1 MLRHR
6 SLISL
11 LNNVHRQTCH
21 LRPPSHN
28 LVRTDFLCKFNRCY
42 SKKSGGAND
51 ESSNKTPRIT
61 PSAATYKSPVD
72 NRGSS
77 SSTSYKEC
85 HPGTQ
90 KVNSEIQSC
99 NRPNPVSACPPPDC
113 AHEESAAAQARKN
126 NKRLLAAILLT
137 AGTCYTIW
145 KLQPESNK
153 EKIDVKTSRKS
164 AAKSVP
170 VKIPSTSSEI
180 PAHVPYL
187 LVGGGTAG
195 FSAFRAIKSLD
206 AKAKVLILSEEGYL
220 PYMRPP
226 LSKEVWYDPDSEKK
240 DELTFKQWNGSEKS
254 LFYEPEDFYISPK
267 ELDENPNGGVAV
279 ARGWRVERIDPFK
292 RIAYL
297 EDGHEIKYEKCLLAT
312 GAKPKSLNIF
322 SKAPEAIQKHI
333 TTFRGIPDY
342 VELNEIVKE
351 TDSIAIIGG
360 GFLGSELACALS
372 RRASLENPKLKVY
385 QIFKEPGNMHKVLPE
400 YLSLWTTNKV
410 AKEGVHII
418 AGSEVQDVKLEG
430 NEVSL
435 MLNDGK
441 KVSVNKVIV
450 AVGVEPNT
458 YLAEK
463 SGLEV
468 DPDCGGFLVNA
479 ELEARS
485 HLYAAGDCSC
495 FYDIK
500 FGRRRVE
507 HHDHAVIS
515 GRLAGENMVGA
526 GKPYLHQS
534 MFWSDLGPD
543 IGFEAIGIVDSS
555 LPTVAVFAKASEKDS
570 PKAIV
575 AESNDNIRSNLEAQ
589 NVSTTSSSP
598 SPVNTQKTSAE
609 NTGTDDYGKGIIFY
623 LRDELVVGIV
633 LWNVF
638 RRMTVARQVLKDDRK
653 YDDLN
658 EVAKLFHIFDE

>member
-6 SLISL
+6 SVISL
-11 LNNVHRQTCH
+11 LSNIHRQTCH

-28 LVRTDFLCKFNRCY
+28 LVRTDYLNKLSRCY
-42 SKKSGGAND
+42 SNKSKSGSD
-51 ESSNKTPRIT
+51 ETLNKASCIT
-61 PSAATYKSPVD
+61 PSAATCKSPIN

-77 SSTSYKEC
+77 HIPANKE
-85 HPGTQ
+85 GQTAT
-90 KVNSEIQSC
+90 N
-99 NRPNPVSACPPPDC
+99 ACPPPPDC
-113 AHEESAAAQARKN
+113 AYEESAATQASKN
-126 NKRLLAAILLT
+126 NKRLLAAILFT
-137 AGTCYTIW
+137 AGTCYAIW
-145 KLQPESNK
+145 KLQPDK
-153 EKIDVKTSRKS
+153 DDGKTGLKPSRKS
-164 AAKSVP
+164 ATVAP
-170 VKIPSTSSEI
+170 AKIPSHSSEI
-180 PAHVPYL
+180 PSNVPYL

-206 AKAKVLILSEEGYL
+206 AKAKVLILSEEGHL

-254 LFYEPEDFYISPK
+254 LFYEPEEFYISPK
-267 ELDENPNGGVAV
+267 ELDQNPNGGVAV
-279 ARGWRVERIDPFK
+279 ARGWKVARIDPYK

-312 GAKPKSLNIF
+312 GAKPKTLDIF
-322 SKAPEAIQKHI
+322 SKAPDAIKKHI
-333 TTFRGIPDY
+333 TTYRGIPDY
-342 VELNEIVKE
+342 VELNKIVKE
-351 TDSIAIIGG
+351 TDSVAIIGG
-360 GFLGSELACALS
+360 GFLGSELAFALT

-385 QIFKEPGNMHKVLPE
+385 QVFKEPGNMHKILPE

-410 AKEGVHII
+410 AKEGVHVI
-418 AGSEVQDVKLEG
+418 ANSEVQDVKLEG
-430 NEVSL
+430 KEVSL
-435 MLNDGK
+435 MLNDGR

-458 YLAEK
+458 DLAEK

-485 HLYAAGDCSC
+485 NLYAAGDCSC
-495 FYDIK
+495 FYDVK

-555 LPTVAVFAKASEKDS
+555 LPTVAVFAKASDRDS

-575 AESNDNIRSNLEAQ
+575 AESNDNIRSNYEASASSI
-589 NVSTTSSSP
+589 NSSP
-598 SPVNTQKTSAE
+598 SPQNTEKSMVENSA
-609 NTGTDDYGKGIIFY
+609 TDDYGKGIIFY